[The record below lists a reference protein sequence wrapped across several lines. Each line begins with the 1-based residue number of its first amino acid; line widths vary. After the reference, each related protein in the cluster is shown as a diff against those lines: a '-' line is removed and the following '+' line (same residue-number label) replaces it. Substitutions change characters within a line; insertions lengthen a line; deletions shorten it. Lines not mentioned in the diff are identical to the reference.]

1 MERAVDKLILYLFTL
16 YLLCL
21 NLDGAALLFA
31 GYTSVALTAAMLWLV
46 PTYRNFQDIRMK
58 NELTPEVEKKLRFRL
73 NLAMCLLD
81 FAAVFS
87 IPYPWFIPILP
98 VLVYDLILCRH
109 WIGLVLPGISL
120 ISAFISYSRN
130 DTPSGTTMLI
140 TAVGVLLA
148 VWLARK
154 TIQQKRDEL
163 RLKVLRDDYAEQQ
176 QKILRQNEML
186 LEARDGEVLTAQLSE
201 RNRIAREIHDN
212 VGHTLSRALLQVGAL
227 LAVHKEEPVHTELSG
242 VRETLDS
249 AMNSVRSSVH
259 DLHDSSV
266 DLESTV
272 EQIMEPLK
280 DAFHVSMEIDVSRD
294 MPRDIKYGLI
304 GILRESVSNILRHS
318 RNDSVQLQLLEH
330 PGFYQMV
337 VLDHLSSEGTLRDE
351 PVAGRESGVPGI
363 GLTNIENR
371 VHRLGGTLQITED
384 NGFRVFVSVPK
395 Q

>member
-1 MERAVDKLILYLFTL
+1 MERAIDKLILYLFTL

-21 NLDGAALLFA
+21 NLEGAALLFA
-31 GYTSVALTAAMLWLV
+31 IYTSVALSAAMLWLA
-46 PTYRNFQDIRMK
+46 PPDRM
-58 NELTPEVEKKLRFRL
+58 LQGTQTPVQEQKLKLRI
-73 NLAMCLLD
+73 AIVLLD
-81 FAAVFS
+81 LVALFTVFS
-87 IPYPWFIPILP
+87 PWFIPILP

-109 WIGLVLPGISL
+109 WIGLSLPAVSL
-120 ISAFISYSRN
+120 VSAYISYSGN
-130 DTPSGTTMLI
+130 STPTGTTVLI
-140 TAVGVLLA
+140 TAAGTGIAL
-148 VWLARK
+148 WLAWRN
-154 TIQQKRDEL
+154 IRQKRDEL
-163 RLKVLRDDYAEQQ
+163 LLKVLRDDYAEQQ

-186 LEARDGEVLTAQLSE
+186 LEARDGELLTAQLSE

-227 LAVHKEEPVHTELSG
+227 LAVHSEEPVHTELSG

-272 EQIMEPLK
+272 KQIVEPLTEV
-280 DAFHVSMEIDVSRD
+280 FSVSTEIDMTEDV
-294 MPRDIKYGLI
+294 PREIKYGLV
-304 GILRESVSNILRHS
+304 GILREAVSNILRHS
-318 RNDSVQLQLLEH
+318 LNDSVQLQLLEH

-337 VLDHLSSEGTLRDE
+337 IMDYLSSDGKLRDE

-395 Q
+395 A